1 MSEMWGRPVRL
12 FLTSEPPEAIR
23 AALVEALD
31 LVDFGMALLTPDLR
45 LRFLNRATGEVDAET
60 GFTSAAIFERAGNPI
75 VPISS
80 MLPLNFLP
88 AGGYKI
94 EVSVMRETGDPV
106 VRTADFDI
114 Y

>member
-1 MSEMWGRPVRL
+1 MQDRL
-12 FLTSEPPEAIR
+12 AELEPADRDRVKPI
-23 AALVEALD
+23 ALQ
-31 LVDFGMALLTPDLR
+31 R
-45 LRFLNRATGEVDAET
+45 LLNRATGEVDAET

-106 VRTADFDI
+106 VRTADFDVN
-114 Y
+114 